1 LSDPSPEPPTPLSA
15 VEKLTKSHNVGVF
28 DCGDAELNEW
38 LKRYALVN
46 LLSDSAQTYV
56 VRRQMRVVGYYSLS
70 AGAVRREESP
80 ARIAKG
86 LAKHPI
92 GVILLARLAVDKQE
106 QGKGLGAALLKDAFL
121 RIASAADMVGAR
133 AVLDHAVDEQA
144 RRFYEHFGFESSPT
158 DPLALMFLM
167 KDLRAVLELRPKS

>member
-1 LSDPSPEPPTPLSA
+1 VNDPSAQPPAPLSA
-15 VEKLTKSHNVGVF
+15 VEKLTKSHDASLF
-28 DCGDAELNEW
+28 DCGDAELNDW
-38 LKRYALVN
+38 LKRYAFVN

-56 VRRQMRVVGYYSLS
+56 VLRRIRIVGYYSLS
-70 AGAVRREESP
+70 AGAVRPEESP
-80 ARIAKG
+80 ARVAKG

-106 QGKGLGAALLKDAFL
+106 QGKGLGEALLKDAFL

-133 AVLDHAVDEQA
+133 AVLVHAVDGQA
-144 RRFYEHFGFESSPT
+144 RRFYEHFGFESSPA

-167 KDLRAVLELRPKS
+167 KDLRALLKNA